1 DSPLRAEFLRDEIDL
16 LTFFDPISQRRT
28 AELPEAV
35 LLPVAE
41 SLPHL
46 HPEGTAGLIGQIQKL
61 LEKQRRRKTPH
72 QLLISTLESDLEK
85 LQNGVPF
92 PAADRYLSL
101 IYPEFATAAS
111 YLPAETMLLFCDHG
125 SIARADKTRQEHFGM
140 ELDTCLQAGDLAGE
154 LCDFS
159 ADLDRLLGGLTGHP
173 AAYLDSFLASAYP
186 EALPPKK
193 LLS

>member
-1 DSPLRAEFLRDEIDL
+1 M
-16 LTFFDPISQRRT
+16 
-28 AELPEAV
+28 
-35 LLPVAE
+35 
-41 SLPHL
+41 
-46 HPEGTAGLIGQIQKL
+46 
-61 LEKQRRRKTPH
+61 
-72 QLLISTLESDLEK
+72 
-85 LQNGVPF
+85 PF

-140 ELDTCLQAGDLAGE
+140 GWTPAFRQATWPGAS
-154 LCDFS
+154 DFT

-193 LLS
+193 LLSITCKQLPSYGGSLDTAVSDLAHYQKTATAPWCSPAAATGARFSRIFSPSGASPPP